1 MMKNL
6 KFHILLA
13 ALFITAMSGYSVA
26 QVQNSDVYEFPALKQ
41 MKILNLRVHV
51 NLPDLEGFKTL
62 KCDFHMHSVFSDGHV
77 LPETRV
83 VEAWCDGLDAIALTD
98 HVENRKFRDFVIS
111 NLNKSNAMAVQKG
124 KETGILV
131 VEGAEITRKKPLG
144 HINAL
149 FVKDAEK
156 LRVPN
161 ELDAIDE
168 AVSQG
173 AYLVW
178 NHPGWPNDT
187 STLYPV
193 HEKLISQKK
202 IRGVEVFNG
211 SEMYPKVLD
220 WCDELGI
227 SYFAN
232 SDLHSESS
240 LSYRVKLSRPMTLVF
255 VKDASV
261 EGIKEA
267 LFEGKTLAYF
277 ENHLAGKEN
286 LLKEFVQKSLVT
298 RVINQEKNVIEIQN
312 LTDIPY
318 EIRFGNYMYPVPVP
332 ANQVLRTEMAPG
344 TEVTFTNCLISQ
356 KKQLV
361 MKLW

>member
-1 MMKNL
+1 MKNL
-6 KFHILLA
+6 KIRILLA
-13 ALFITAMSGYSVA
+13 VLFTTAISWYSGA

-41 MKILNLRVHV
+41 MKILNLRVHI

-77 LPETRV
+77 LPDTRV

-98 HVENRKFRDFVIS
+98 HVENRKFRDFVNS
-111 NLNKSNAMAVQKG
+111 DLNKSNAMAVQKG

-131 VEGAEITRKKPLG
+131 VAGAEITRKKPLG

-156 LRVPN
+156 LRVPA

-173 AYLVW
+173 AYLFW

-193 HEKLISQKK
+193 HVKLISQKK

-211 SEMYPKVLD
+211 SEMYPKALD

-232 SDLHSESS
+232 SDLHSVSA
-240 LSYRVKLSRPMTLVF
+240 LSYREKLSRPMTLVF
-255 VKDASV
+255 VKEPSV
-261 EGIKEA
+261 DGIREA
-267 LFEGKTLAYF
+267 LFEGRTLAFF
-277 ENHLAGKEN
+277 ENHLAGKEL
-286 LLKEFVQKSLVT
+286 LLKEFVKKSIVT
-298 RVINQEKNVIEIQN
+298 TVINPEKNLIEIRN

-318 EIRFGNYMYPVPVP
+318 HIRFGSYIYPVPVP